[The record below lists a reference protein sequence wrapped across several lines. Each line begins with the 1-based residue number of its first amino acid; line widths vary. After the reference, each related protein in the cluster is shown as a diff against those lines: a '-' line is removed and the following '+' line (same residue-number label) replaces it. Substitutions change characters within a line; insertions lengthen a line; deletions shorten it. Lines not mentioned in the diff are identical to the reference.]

1 MIINKIDT
9 LKKYR
14 AIIILGEIGAL
25 LHDLGKLDGRF
36 LKKHRKDLKEDKD
49 YEHEKIIDYDKGSLS
64 NLGLLELF
72 TTPLSNLVAPFIPAT
87 DQILKAWNLDSVTLK
102 DIIEKHSDGKIKM
115 NEKLLGFVKLADRKD
130 SADDRLM
137 PLAQQ
142 KGKTCLAS
150 TFGIE
155 IDVNE
160 DELEKLRNNFYFK
173 LAGVWRHVGT
183 KLSSNTFLFSFRD
196 SILIEWEY
204 TSNSTPAETRRAAND
219 VTLWDHSYATAS
231 IAKALMI
238 EDILNNFSTSLP
250 SNASRHWTKKLRI
263 LGVAWDSFK
272 IYKEAQTLSGIAG
285 RDLLIE
291 AIRKRVKTLLEFE
304 IPVGNAIYE
313 DQNFVCFLVPENLD
327 LIFEEIKKMLITEVM
342 ELSNGSIVP
351 CIELSDLSPYPSKI
365 IVQTLDKLQTK
376 IKAPLLLEGS
386 LDKIGWIK
394 EWRGVKNRE
403 ICVECGKRPRMKGKD
418 ICEWCQGL
426 RIEGAKASAKKQN
439 GVFEETVWIDEIA
452 DESGNVALI
461 YGFIPLER
469 WLDGTLLKT
478 LLIKS
483 VGDVIDPNREVGR
496 DKVKIWERPE
506 YRSIR
511 EDIEKGGFPKI
522 KEMLSEFLYQINKEG
537 YEKAKQELLRPF
549 LADELPLKI
558 RSMIEDIYLSL
569 RSRIGSDRPKDWAA
583 GLFAKPSSP
592 SRLSRI
598 WRETLDFANEL
609 VNEARNVVKEFTGGY
624 CLRMK
629 IEPEFMDGETRK
641 FFEDKRNKYQPYEL
655 VELDFD
661 IPLPKTD
668 LYWDGEHFNTTLR
681 IENYVTAHQAEGL
694 QQILKEKQEKIRAAS
709 KKLINSILKIKIKDS
724 GKDKIIEIK
733 IRKVDFEEYLPFR
746 KIMVSPNRL
755 KILVPANLALKIIH
769 GFLNKYNDRFSK
781 VRGRLS
787 FNLGIAF
794 FKRKFPLFAVMDG
807 VERSIESLSSELN
820 REDGWR
826 RFKVIDD
833 SEIKVVEIGNDVKEK
848 VSTEFGSWT
857 NVYRWNVYR
866 KLGDDSEDLYHPNF
880 IVTNASGDEE
890 TYFEIILKEKDV
902 AIVNVKDLDGKIIE
916 IVPNLFDFQFF
927 DSTTRR
933 FDLALPRKHELLGES
948 SPRPY
953 LLEDV
958 EKIIELWNVLNER
971 LTRTQIKKLEYV
983 CANKIKKWELKGKN
997 LAEDSEFKEFT
1008 VSSVENI
1015 CGRLSEGD
1023 KRIII
1028 SSILSGMF
1036 FDVIELFMTLKSEI
1050 GGEQYG

>member
-1 MIINKIDT
+1 MAINKIDT

-25 LHDLGKLDGRF
+25 LHDLGKCDGRF
-36 LKKHRKDLKEDKD
+36 LKSKLKDSAVSFNHLE
-49 YEHEKIIDYDKGSLS
+49 ILDYDK
-64 NLGLLELF
+64 NLIKNLKLDELF
-72 TTPLSNLVAPFIPAT
+72 NKNIAT
-87 DQILKAWNLDSVTLK
+87 ILNIVKDEILKEWNLDQITLGHF
-102 DIIEKHSDGKIKM
+102 IRKHERYNPKR
-115 NEKLLGFVKLADRKD
+115 NEKLIGFIQIADRKD

-137 PLAQQ
+137 PLIKQQ
-142 KGKTCLAS
+142 KSTYIATPFGMEFEIEENKLENWRENLYKTISKYVENIRDKNQIRL
-150 TFGIE
+150 FREKVIE
-155 IDVNE
+155 TWKNIA
-160 DELEKLRNNFYFK
+160 K
-173 LAGVWRHVGT
+173 
-183 KLSSNTFLFSFRD
+183 NT
-196 SILIEWEY
+196 I
-204 TSNSTPAETRRAAND
+204 AETRRAAND

-231 IAKALMI
+231 IMKVLLI
-238 EDILNNFSTSLP
+238 QDILQDFNLQFLE
-250 SNASRHWTKKLRI
+250 KDDKGKLKSHYKFNLKV
-263 LGVAWDSFK
+263 LGVGWNTYQ
-272 IYKEAQTLSGIAG
+272 ILKEAQTLSGIVG
-285 RDLLIE
+285 RNILTE
-291 AIRKRVKTLLEFE
+291 VIRKRVKTLLEFE
-304 IPVGNAIYE
+304 IPVGNAMYE
-313 DQNFVCFLVPENLD
+313 DHNFICFLVPENLD
-327 LIFEEIKKMLITEVM
+327 LIFEEIKERLISEVVK
-342 ELSNGSIVP
+342 LSNGSVVP
-351 CIELSDLSPYPSKI
+351 CIELSDPNPYPSKI
-365 IVQTLDKLQTK
+365 IVQTLNKLQSK
-376 IKAPLLLEGS
+376 IKAPLALEGS
-386 LDKIGWIK
+386 LDKISWVK
-394 EWRGVKNRE
+394 EWRNVKNRE
-403 ICVECGKRPRMKGKD
+403 ICVECGKRPRMEGRD
-418 ICEWCQGL
+418 ICEWCQRL

-439 GVFEETVWIDEIA
+439 GGFEETLWIDEIA

-478 LLIKS
+478 MFIKTIKDLQTEYWDS
-483 VGDVIDPNREVGR
+483 RLSKKYKGQELRDFLFRDYKTTTEAMEKFIEELKRNNWGGAKILIDPFLSEYSVAGKRE
-496 DKVKIWERPE
+496 DL
-506 YRSIR
+506 YDLLTNFSIR
-511 EDIEKGGFPKI
+511 G
-522 KEMLSEFLYQINKEG
+522 
-537 YEKAKQELLRPF
+537 
-549 LADELPLKI
+549 
-558 RSMIEDIYLSL
+558 
-569 RSRIGSDRPKDWAA
+569 GSDKPKH
-583 GLFAKPSSP
+583 LVQILTKPSSP

-598 WRETLDFANEL
+598 WRETLHFANEL
-609 VNEARNVVKEFTGGY
+609 VNEARNIVKESTGGY

-661 IPLPKTD
+661 ILLPKTD

-681 IENYVTAHQAEGL
+681 IENYVTAHQTEGL

-709 KKLINSILKIKIKDS
+709 KKLINSILKIKIKDR
-724 GKDKIIEIK
+724 GKDKIAEVK
-733 IRKVDFEEYLPFR
+733 IRNVDFEEYLPFR

-755 KILVPANLALKIIH
+755 KILVPANLALKIIR
-769 GFLNKYNDRFSK
+769 GFLNKYNNKFSK

-794 FKRKFPLFAVMDG
+794 FKRKFPLFTVMDG

-826 RFKVIDD
+826 RFKVTSIND

-848 VSTEFGSWT
+848 VSTEFGSWI

-866 KLGDDSEDLYHPNF
+866 RLGDDSEDLYHPNF

-890 TYFEIILKEKDV
+890 TYFEITLKEKDV

-983 CANKIKKWELKGKN
+983 CANKIKEWELKGKN
-997 LAEDSEFKEFT
+997 LAEDSKFKEFT
-1008 VSSVENI
+1008 VSSVKNI

-1036 FDVIELFMTLKSEI
+1036 FDTIELFIRMKSQI
-1050 GGEQYG
+1050 GGEYDG

>member
-1 MIINKIDT
+1 MAINKIDT

-36 LKKHRKDLKEDKD
+36 LKSQRKDVEGCKDYKHGEIIEKDKD
-49 YEHEKIIDYDKGSLS
+49 MLS
-64 NLGLLELF
+64 NLGLLDF
-72 TTPLSNLVAPFIPAT
+72 FNNPLNKVLVPFIST
-87 DQILKAWNLDSVTLK
+87 TEIQEAWNLSSVKLR
-102 DIIEKHSDGKIKM
+102 DIIEKHHEREIKPD
-115 NEKLLGFVKLADRKD
+115 EKLLGFVKLADRKD

-137 PLAQQ
+137 PLAKQE
-142 KGKTCLAS
+142 GKNCLAS
-150 TFGIE
+150 PFGME
-155 IDVNE
+155 INVDE
-160 DELEKLRNNFYFK
+160 DDLEKLRRDFYHK
-173 LAGVWRHVGT
+173 LAGMLNHAGIE
-183 KLSSNTFLFSFRD
+183 LSSDNALFSLREN
-196 SILIEWEY
+196 ILKEWEKV
-204 TSNSTPAETRRAAND
+204 SSKTPAETRRAAND

-376 IKAPLLLEGS
+376 IKAPLELEGS
-386 LDKIGWIK
+386 LDKVGWIK
-394 EWRGVKNRE
+394 EWKDVRNKE
-403 ICVECGKRPRMKGKD
+403 ICVECGKRPRMKDKD

-426 RIEGAKASAKKQN
+426 RIEGAKTSSKKQN

-452 DESGNVALI
+452 DENGNVALI

-478 LLIKS
+478 MFIKTIKDMQTEYWDS
-483 VGDVIDPNREVGR
+483 RLSKKYKGQELRDFLFRDYMTTTKAIEKFIEELKRNNWGGAKILIDPFLSRDYSVPGR
-496 DKVKIWERPE
+496 KDDL
-506 YRSIR
+506 YDLLTNFSIR
-511 EDIEKGGFPKI
+511 V
-522 KEMLSEFLYQINKEG
+522 
-537 YEKAKQELLRPF
+537 
-549 LADELPLKI
+549 
-558 RSMIEDIYLSL
+558 
-569 RSRIGSDRPKDWAA
+569 GSDKPKY
-583 GLFAKPSSP
+583 LVQIITKPPSP

-598 WRETLDFANEL
+598 WRETLHFVNEL
-609 VNEARNVVKEFTGGY
+609 VNEAQEVVKESTGGY

-629 IEPEFMDGETRK
+629 IEPQFMDDEIRK
-641 FFEDKRNKYQPYEL
+641 FFEDKRNKCQPYEL

-668 LYWDGEHFNTTLR
+668 LYWDGEYFNTTLR
-681 IENYVTAHQAEGL
+681 IENYVTAHQAGGL
-694 QQILKEKQEKIRAAS
+694 QQILREKQEKIRTAS
-709 KKLINSILKIKIKDS
+709 KKLINSILKIKIKDR
-724 GKDKIIEIK
+724 GKDKIAEVK
-733 IRKVDFEEYLPFR
+733 IRNVDFEEYLPFR

-769 GFLNKYNDRFSK
+769 RFSNKYNNKFSK

-807 VERSIESLSSELN
+807 VERSIESLTSELN
-820 REDGWR
+820 REDRWR
-826 RFKVIDD
+826 RFKVTSIDD

-848 VSTEFGSWT
+848 VSTEFGSWI

-866 KLGDDSEDLYHPNF
+866 KLGDESKEDLYHPNF
-880 IVTNASGDEE
+880 IVTNACGDEE
-890 TYFEIILKEKDV
+890 TYFEITLKEKDV

-916 IVPNLFDFQFF
+916 IVSNLFDFQFF

-983 CANKIKKWELKGKN
+983 CANKIKEWELKGKN
-997 LAEDSEFKEFT
+997 LAEDSKFKEFT
-1008 VSSVENI
+1008 VSSVKNI

-1036 FDVIELFMTLKSEI
+1036 FDVIELFMTLKSRNWR
-1050 GGEQYG
+1050 